1 MNDLTPEDI
10 AALRK
15 EGDFG
20 AYLRMRFAT
29 TEATTEIPASPAP
42 PAAIGSAHGP
52 GHKPGAWP
60 SGTRTDRDTC
70 NPDCDCAI
78 HVQPA
83 APVHQ
88 PAA

>member
-1 MNDLTPEDI
+1 MRVTADDI
-10 AALRK
+10 AALK
-15 EGDFG
+15 AEEGGLAVFI
-20 AYLRMRFAT
+20 AALTANQPAT
-29 TEATTEIPASPAP
+29 QAPAP
-42 PAAIGSAHGP
+42 PVIGSAHGP

-60 SGTRTDRDTC
+60 AGTRTDRDTC

-83 APVHQ
+83 APAHQ